1 MRKIDR
7 NTVQVPHKLAQ
18 LYTDVQTFQA
28 AKNAIAQGRD
38 IRKGLYR
45 HRSVE
50 IALEGLYKNVCFLCQ
65 KEIIGDYDIE
75 HFLPW
80 SNLYPERA
88 YDWNNLHQ
96 SCKACNQ
103 RKKRKEYKDLD
114 STDDSKVVDIL
125 LLDPSVNDVE
135 DLITF
140 DPDTCEVLPTDV
152 TNLKANQTS
161 QFLNDLACKH
171 ARMTHLKK
179 LTNVLISEQW
189 FNTFSLLKGGYSN
202 FQNRVLDFNDERD
215 SKVGQ
220 LCYNIVSGY
229 LAVNKAY
236 NMFVLRTFQ
245 QNTGITVRSV
255 VAYARQH
262 CDYNAIRLPA
272 MVC

>member
-1 MRKIDR
+1 MRNIDR
-7 NTVQVPHKLAQ
+7 NTVPVPTKLSQ
-18 LYTDVQTFQA
+18 LYTDGQKFQE
-28 AKNAIAQGRD
+28 AKDAIGQGKD

-50 IALEGLYKNVCFLCQ
+50 VALEGLYKNVCFLCQ
-65 KEIIGDYDIE
+65 KEIISDYDIE

-80 SNLYPERA
+80 SKFYPERA

-103 RKKRKEYKDLD
+103 RKKRKEYKELNNADE
-114 STDDSKVVDIL
+114 SKVVDIL

-135 DLITF
+135 NLITF
-140 DPDTCEVLPTDV
+140 DPDTCEALPTDV
-152 TNLKANQTS
+152 SVLKANQTS
-161 QFLNDLACKH
+161 QFLNEIACIH
-171 ARMTHLKK
+171 ARMSHLKK
-179 LTNVLISEQW
+179 LTKVLISEEW
-189 FNTFSLLKGGYSN
+189 FGTFSLLKGAYSN
-202 FQNRVLDFNDERD
+202 FQHRVLDFNDDQD

-272 MVC
+272 VVC